1 MGAVAA
7 VVERQSDLFCQALAG
22 LQAMAR
28 SLGASVAKASLASP
42 RLFDISRIMEID
54 LTNRFAALSHPARLD
69 VVQLLIR
76 RHPDQVPAGE
86 IAGVLGLKPNTLSAY
101 LADLVQAG
109 LITRSRSG
117 TSLRYGADLNG
128 LRSMTEGLLH
138 DCCRGRPDLCPPT
151 SDSSPSGVSP
161 MPDRRFRV
169 LFICTGNSA
178 RSIFAES
185 ILRDMAGDRFEV
197 FSAGTRPQSE
207 LNPMAVEM
215 LRSKG
220 FETGD
225 LRSKNLSEFQGDAAP
240 EFDFVFT
247 VCDRA
252 ANEACPPWPGQ
263 PMSAHWSTPDPV
275 KATGTNAE
283 RMLAFQHA
291 FGMLRNRIAAFAA
304 LPLDTL
310 DRISLQHAL
319 DDIALTQDDAE

>member
-1 MGAVAA
+1 
-7 VVERQSDLFCQALAG
+7 
-22 LQAMAR
+22 
-28 SLGASVAKASLASP
+28 
-42 RLFDISRIMEID
+42 MEIK
-54 LTNRFAALSHPARLD
+54 LTERFAALSHPMRLE

-86 IAGVLGLKPNTLSAY
+86 IANALALKPNTLSAY
-101 LADLVQAG
+101 LADLVGAG
-109 LITRSRSG
+109 LITRTRAG
-117 TSLRYGADLNG
+117 TSLLYGADLVG
-128 LRSMTEGLLH
+128 LRSMTGALLR
-138 DCCRGRPDLCPPT
+138 DCCRGRPDLCP
-151 SDSSPSGVSP
+151 SGAF
-161 MPDRRFRV
+161 PDPNGDLAMSERRYRV

-185 ILRDMAGDRFEV
+185 ILRQMAGDRFEV

-215 LRSKG
+215 LRNKG
-220 FETGD
+220 FDTD
-225 LRSKNLSEFQGDAAP
+225 SLRAKNVSEFQGEGVA

-275 KATGTNAE
+275 KAEGTEAE

-310 DRISLQHAL
+310 DRMSLQHAL
-319 DDIALTQDDAE
+319 DDIALGESAE